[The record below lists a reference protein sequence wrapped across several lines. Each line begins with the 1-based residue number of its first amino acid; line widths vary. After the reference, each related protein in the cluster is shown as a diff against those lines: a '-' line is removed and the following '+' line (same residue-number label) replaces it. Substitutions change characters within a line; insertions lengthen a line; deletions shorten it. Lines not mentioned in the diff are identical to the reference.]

1 MADVQLALCRV
12 LLPRLWRP
20 ISVLLHVLRS
30 TDDRGRRLSTRELP
44 LLFPMN
50 AIEENESASGCALAQ
65 RWGWGRRGGG
75 FCEREGEVFTCPFHP
90 PVNINGEG
98 GEITVIAAAAA
109 QSLLI
114 AFWTLTCLFF
124 PLQGNQMFSHSVTDS
139 LPDCPKPFH
148 TRLPCTRTRTH
159 AHVPFPYVFWIR
171 LTSIPCYPFAPGQI
185 SVHSGDVRC
194 CRVKKGKKRSDFAYN

>member
-65 RWGWGRRGGG
+65 RWGWGRQGGVLRERGGS
-75 FCEREGEVFTCPFHP
+75 FHVSFSSACEYKWRR
-90 PVNINGEG
+90 G
-98 GEITVIAAAAA
+98 GNH
-109 QSLLI
+109 
-114 AFWTLTCLFF
+114 C
-124 PLQGNQMFSHSVTDS
+124 HSSRCSTKP
-139 LPDCPKPFH
+139 PDCILDPDMPFFSPTGKPNVLAQ
-148 TRLPCTRTRTH
+148 R
-159 AHVPFPYVFWIR
+159 
-171 LTSIPCYPFAPGQI
+171 
-185 SVHSGDVRC
+185 D
-194 CRVKKGKKRSDFAYN
+194 